1 MCGRFMSKNNK
12 KKIDTKKLVIVIS
25 KGTLDMAYPPLILA
39 TSAAAMGMEVDL
51 YFTFWGLDLLNK
63 KKIDSIKMA
72 PVGNPGLPMP
82 NIVGMIPGMTS
93 MATSMMKGRIKKYWP
108 TIPEMMK
115 SAKDAGV
122 RIHACSPTMGLMK
135 VDEKE
140 LIPEVNDIIGA
151 STYLDLSIDA
161 DVSLFI

>member
-1 MCGRFMSKNNK
+1 MSKNNK

-63 KKIDSIKMA
+63 NKINSIKMS

-82 NIVGMIPGMTS
+82 NIV
-93 MATSMMKGRIKKYWP
+93 
-108 TIPEMMK
+108 
-115 SAKDAGV
+115 
-122 RIHACSPTMGLMK
+122 
-135 VDEKE
+135 
-140 LIPEVNDIIGA
+140 
-151 STYLDLSIDA
+151 
-161 DVSLFI
+161 

>member
-1 MCGRFMSKNNK
+1 
-12 KKIDTKKLVIVIS
+12 
-25 KGTLDMAYPPLILA
+25 
-39 TSAAAMGMEVDL
+39 MGMEVDL

-82 NIVGMIPGMTS
+82 NIVGMMPGMTS
-93 MATSMMKGRIKKYWP
+93 IVTSMMKRSIKKYWP

-151 STYLDLSIDA
+151 STYLDLAIDA

>member
-1 MCGRFMSKNNK
+1 
-12 KKIDTKKLVIVIS
+12 
-25 KGTLDMAYPPLILA
+25 MAYPPLILA
-39 TSAAAMGMEVDL
+39 TSAAAMGMKVDL

-63 KKIDSIKMA
+63 NKINSIKMS

-93 MATSMMKGRIKKYWP
+93 ISTSMMKRRIKKYWP

>member
-1 MCGRFMSKNNK
+1 MSKNNK
-12 KKIDTKKLVIVIS
+12 NNKEPKKLVIVIS

-51 YFTFWGLDLLNK
+51 YFTFWGLDLLHKNK
-63 KKIDSIKMA
+63 INSLKIA

-82 NIVGMIPGMTS
+82 NIFGMLPGMTA

-115 SAKDAGV
+115 SAKDVGV
-122 RIHACSPTMGLMK
+122 RIHACSPTMGLMN
-135 VDEKE
+135 VNEKE
-140 LIPEVNDIIGA
+140 LIPEVTDIIGA
-151 STYLDLSIDA
+151 STYLDLAIDA

>member
-1 MCGRFMSKNNK
+1 
-12 KKIDTKKLVIVIS
+12 
-25 KGTLDMAYPPLILA
+25 
-39 TSAAAMGMEVDL
+39 
-51 YFTFWGLDLLNK
+51 
-63 KKIDSIKMA
+63 MA

-82 NIVGMIPGMTS
+82 NIIGMIPGMTS

-108 TIPEMMK
+108 TIPKMMK

-135 VDEKE
+135 VNEKE

-151 STYLDLSIDA
+151 STYLDLAIDA